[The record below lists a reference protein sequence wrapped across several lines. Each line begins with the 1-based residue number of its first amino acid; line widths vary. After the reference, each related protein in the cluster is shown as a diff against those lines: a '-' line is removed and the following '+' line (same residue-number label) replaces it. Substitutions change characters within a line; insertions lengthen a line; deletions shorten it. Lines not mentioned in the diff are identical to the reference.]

1 MGAGTVGGGKRQLGP
16 EYITNDPK
24 QRLSDSL
31 GNLKDVD

>member
-1 MGAGTVGGGKRQLGP
+1 MGDGRRQPGP
-16 EYITNDPK
+16 EHITNDPK